1 MATQLP
7 SLDQANPEKM
17 KGKRRSPWL
26 LGLVAAGVLGV
37 GIIALIRFQQSA
49 VPVDVSA
56 LTIPVEAE
64 SLTVRITAS
73 GKVQPVQ
80 TVNLSPKTAGILQE
94 LLVEQGDRVEEGQI
108 IARMES
114 ADVIT
119 RITQAEAR
127 VAQSQAR
134 LAELRS
140 GSRPEETA
148 QRQAEVA
155 QAQAQVRDAETRLGL
170 ATTRLDR
177 NRVLQQEGAISQ
189 DDLDVVRQEA
199 ESARASLSSAQ
210 ANLGAV
216 EQRLVLARNG
226 SRVEAI
232 AEAEAQLKEAIG
244 NLQSVQV
251 ALEDTIIRAPF
262 AGIITQKYA
271 TEGAF
276 VTPTTSASE
285 ASSATST
292 AIVAV
297 ADGLEVLA
305 DVPEVDVGRI
315 TVGQAV
321 EIRADALP
329 DQIFQGRVLLVAP
342 EAVVQQNVTSF
353 QVRVDILTGQAELLS
368 GMNVDLTFLGD
379 RLDNALVVPT
389 VAIVTKD
396 GQQGVLVPDAR
407 NRPEFRPVTLGSAI
421 GDQTQVLEG
430 VAPGER
436 VFVDLP
442 PEEAQRWMN
451 PNNQ

>member
-49 VPVDVSA
+49 APVDVSA

-329 DQIFQGRVLLVAP
+329 DQIF
-342 EAVVQQNVTSF
+342 
-353 QVRVDILTGQAELLS
+353 
-368 GMNVDLTFLGD
+368 
-379 RLDNALVVPT
+379 
-389 VAIVTKD
+389 
-396 GQQGVLVPDAR
+396 
-407 NRPEFRPVTLGSAI
+407 
-421 GDQTQVLEG
+421 
-430 VAPGER
+430 
-436 VFVDLP
+436 
-442 PEEAQRWMN
+442 
-451 PNNQ
+451 

>member
-49 VPVDVSA
+49 APVDVSA

-430 VAPGER
+430 VASGER